1 MAEAVVKWLGGGVF
15 VGTDSTK
22 HSVVLSK
29 QDEENGVGMK
39 PSELLLVA
47 LASCTAVDVV
57 SILAKK
63 RLQLDELEIVVKGEQ
78 NPEPPWRYEKI
89 KLTYRLRGEGL
100 SESACERAIDLSD
113 SKYCS
118 IAASLRSG
126 VPVEHDFV
134 ILDD

>member
-1 MAEAVVKWLGGGVF
+1 MAEAVVKWLERGIF

-22 HSVVLSK
+22 HSVVISR

-47 LASCTAVDVV
+47 LASCTAIDVV

-63 RLQLDELEIVVKGEQ
+63 RLQLDELEILVEGEQ
-78 NPEPPWRYEKI
+78 APDPPWTYEKI

-100 SESACERAIDLSD
+100 SVAACSRAIDLSD
-113 SKYCS
+113 TKYCS
-118 IAASLRSG
+118 VAASLRAE
-126 VPVEHDFV
+126 VPIEHDFV
-134 ILDD
+134 ILED